1 MNEQEKQEEMQELE
15 KQIKDCK
22 KCELHKIRTNAL
34 CGEGS
39 LNAEILFIGEAP
51 GYNEDLKGKHF
62 IGRAGKIFDEF
73 LDSIKLSREKIY
85 ITNVL
90 KCKIPKNERPKQEY
104 IEKCTPYLNE
114 QIKIIKPKIIV
125 PLGRFATNYIF
136 ERYKIKQQPIQKI
149 HGKVFLIKNLFEE
162 VKIIPQLHPA
172 VTVYNFESMETLKED
187 FAKIK
192 NTL

>member
-62 IGRAGKIFDEF
+62 IGRAGKIFDEL
-73 LDSIKLSREKIY
+73 LDSIQLSREKIY

-90 KCKIPKNERPKQEY
+90 KCKIPKNEKPKQEY

-162 VKIIPQLHPA
+162 VKIITQLLPA
-172 VTVYNFESMETLKED
+172 VTVYNFE
-187 FAKIK
+187 
-192 NTL
+192 